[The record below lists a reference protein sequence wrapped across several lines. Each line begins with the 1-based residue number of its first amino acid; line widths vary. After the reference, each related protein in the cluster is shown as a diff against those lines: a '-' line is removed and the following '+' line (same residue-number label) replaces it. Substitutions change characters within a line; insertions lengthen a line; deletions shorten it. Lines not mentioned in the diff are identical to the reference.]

1 MAALTSQIKE
11 IELTLEAIEAHP
23 EDKALHQQRG
33 AVLIEVTD
41 RDALITEL
49 SDTLNRMKQ
58 ALEMVKAREAE
69 LIEAYESLKKSIE
82 E

>member
-1 MAALTSQIKE
+1 M
-11 IELTLEAIEAHP
+11 TLEAIDAHP